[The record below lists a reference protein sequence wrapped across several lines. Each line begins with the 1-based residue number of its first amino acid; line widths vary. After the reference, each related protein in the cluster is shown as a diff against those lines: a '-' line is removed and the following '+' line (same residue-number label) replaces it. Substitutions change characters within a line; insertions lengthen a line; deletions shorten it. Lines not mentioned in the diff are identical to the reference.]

1 MFRKTAKVVVL
12 SLLFMS
18 FLVIKVNAQEII
30 IPEKRALIKELLE
43 VTEVT
48 KLTENV
54 INTMLLQMERNY
66 PQLLSG
72 ALKNEKD
79 IEQKK
84 ERIIESQRRFSKR
97 FRELY
102 PQRVNLEQV
111 MEQLYYPLYG
121 KYFTEDELRDLVI
134 FYKSPTG
141 KKSIMVM
148 PQLMQESMQKSSEL
162 LNPKIIQ
169 LVNEIME
176 EEKKRL
182 EEEETAQEKKQ

>member
-1 MFRKTAKVVVL
+1 M
-12 SLLFMS
+12 
-18 FLVIKVNAQEII
+18 
-30 IPEKRALIKELLE
+30 
-43 VTEVT
+43 
-48 KLTENV
+48 
-54 INTMLLQMERNY
+54 
-66 PQLLSG
+66 
-72 ALKNEKD
+72 
-79 IEQKK
+79 K
-84 ERIIESQRRFSKR
+84 ERIVESQRRFSKR

-111 MEQLYYPLYG
+111 MEQLYYPLYS

-162 LNPKIIQ
+162 LNPKLIQ

-182 EEEETAQEKKQ
+182 EEEEAAQEKKQ

>member
-1 MFRKTAKVVVL
+1 MFRKTTKVVVL
-12 SLLFMS
+12 PLLFMS

-43 VTEVT
+43 VTEAT

-54 INTMLLQMERNY
+54 LNTMILQGESNY

-72 ALKNEKD
+72 VQGNGKD
-79 IEQKK
+79 IEQNK
-84 ERIIESQRRFSKR
+84 ERILESRRRFSKR

-102 PQRVNLEQV
+102 PQRLNLEQV
-111 MEQLYYPLYG
+111 IQQIYYPLYD

-148 PQLMQESMQKSSEL
+148 PQLMQESMQKSNEL
-162 LNPKIIQ
+162 LNPKLIQ
-169 LVNEIME
+169 LIKEIAE

-182 EEEETAQEKKQ
+182 EEEETGQEKKQ